1 MGIGDDSSLSSCASS
16 VIGEG
21 ISEKH
26 YSSLK
31 CSKKKHSILVDNL
44 CVFAMLLVL
53 IGMLMSLIIIVHYGF
68 ISGFIFF
75 TCLCFSVF
83 RDICLH

>member
-1 MGIGDDSSLSSCASS
+1 MGTGDDSSLSSCASS

-31 CSKKKHSILVDNL
+31 CSKKKNI
-44 CVFAMLLVL
+44 VF
-53 IGMLMSLIIIVHYGF
+53 
-68 ISGFIFF
+68 
-75 TCLCFSVF
+75 
-83 RDICLH
+83 

>member
-44 CVFAMLLVL
+44 CVFAML
-53 IGMLMSLIIIVHYGF
+53 
-68 ISGFIFF
+68 
-75 TCLCFSVF
+75 
-83 RDICLH
+83 